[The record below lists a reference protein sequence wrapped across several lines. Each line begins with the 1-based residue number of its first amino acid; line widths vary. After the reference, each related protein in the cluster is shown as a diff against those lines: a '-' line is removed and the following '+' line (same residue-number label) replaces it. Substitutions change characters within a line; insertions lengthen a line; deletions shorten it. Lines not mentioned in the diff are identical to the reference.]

1 MKKCYDF
8 NRMLSV
14 AKNILDD
21 SWIVQYVNVETSAL
35 ELRAYNKLHMC
46 IIVVENDNFDDP
58 LVNYYDY
65 KEENNHE

>member
-14 AKNILDD
+14 ANNILDD
-21 SWIVQYVNVETSAL
+21 SWNVQYISVETSAL
-35 ELRAYNKLHMC
+35 ELRAYNKLLMC

>member
-1 MKKCYDF
+1 MKSNYDF
-8 NRMLSV
+8 DRMITL

-35 ELRAYNKLHMC
+35 ELRAYNELHMC